1 MDHSFRLSSLQ
12 DTPPNIF
19 INDKEFFHHDTP
31 TPDHTQPTPQSL
43 KQDPIASQTSL
54 STVSSNSVHHAGRR
68 IGALATRL
76 ERAITRWAR
85 TNWADSSSSLD
96 SASSSTS
103 SRSSFRTANKST
115 RRKRRPPSFAD
126 IQHRIQSERAVAARL
141 RARELRR
148 IVPREFNLYIPP
160 LHPLQGEEPIN
171 EAEQIVRT
179 FSLDQMLPHLESVL
193 RKYDKPHRSRHH
205 ARAQSAELDQ
215 PHYLHNLHLPQGPS
229 SEGEPSNAS
238 RAEPGITS
246 RKEEK
251 GKHKLSFV
259 AASPNPPQVT
269 IPSPR
274 DLDPGNPQQAWWLD
288 VASPSWEDM
297 KALGKVS
304 RPPFASCR
312 Y

>member
-1 MDHSFRLSSLQ
+1 MDHSFCLSSLQ
-12 DTPPNIF
+12 DTPPKIF
-19 INDKEFFHHDTP
+19 VDDKECLDRDTY
-31 TPDHTQPTPQSL
+31 TGDHTPKPQSL
-43 KQDPIASQTSL
+43 KQESIASQSSP
-54 STVSSNSVHHAGRR
+54 STASSNSPHHAGRR

-85 TNWADSSSSLD
+85 TNWADSSSTLD
-96 SASSSTS
+96 SVSSSTS
-103 SRSSFRTANKST
+103 SRSSFRTANKSA

-126 IQHRIQSERAVAARL
+126 IQHRMQSERAVAARL

-160 LHPLQGEEPIN
+160 LHPSQGEEPID

-193 RKYDKPHRSRHH
+193 RKYDKPRRSRHH

-215 PHYLHNLHLPQGPS
+215 PHYPHNLCPRQDPS
-229 SEGEPSNAS
+229 SEGEPSNVS
-238 RAEPGITS
+238 RADPSYITS

-251 GKHKLSFV
+251 GKHKL
-259 AASPNPPQVT
+259 APPPHPPQVT
-269 IPSPR
+269 TPSPR

-297 KALGKVS
+297 KSLGKVS
-304 RPPFASCR
+304 TPFHL
-312 Y
+312 

>member
-1 MDHSFRLSSLQ
+1 MDHPFRLSSLQ
-12 DTPPNIF
+12 DTPPKIF
-19 INDKEFFHHDTP
+19 INDKQFFDHDTR
-31 TPDHTQPTPQSL
+31 DHTPTPQSL
-43 KQDPIASQTSL
+43 KQESITSRKSF
-54 STVSSNSVHHAGRR
+54 STVSSNSLHHAGRR

-148 IVPREFNLYIPP
+148 VVPREFNLYIPP
-160 LHPLQGEEPIN
+160 LHPSKGEEPID

-179 FSLDQMLPHLESVL
+179 FSLDQMLPHLDSVL
-193 RKYDKPHRSRHH
+193 RKYDKPRRARHH

-215 PHYLHNLHLPQGPS
+215 PRYSHNLRPPQSSS
-229 SEGEPSNAS
+229 SEGEPGNSS
-238 RAEPGITS
+238 RVDPSGITTS
-246 RKEEK
+246 PKEEK
-251 GKHKLSFV
+251 GKHKLSSI
-259 AASPNPPQVT
+259 APPPNAPQVT
-269 IPSPR
+269 TPSPR
-274 DLDPGNPQQAWWLD
+274 DSDPGNPQQAWWLD

-304 RPPFASCR
+304 
-312 Y
+312 